1 MEELKK
7 AASKA
12 APPIPNGHL
21 PKASAPM
28 PRKMEN
34 AATVPVI
41 SDDESND
48 PKKRTRAE
56 ASGNPGSAASGAA
69 WWAWRAGWHSRRN
82 LLGSTR
88 HALRPCLANLIVAWS
103 PYVTPELW
111 MRPSSSR
118 FPLNLWSLSILS
130 SWFNLSQLH
139 DTLCTMRTASTQ
151 WPWLTTP
158 TPRRMPWCHPLP
170 RRLQRL
176 WQSSEHLWSCQS
188 KAWCLRCMMLQTL
201 LKWHVLQLPLW
212 LHPWKTWG
220 IIASATTI
228 SAAMTSANLVGPRC
242 CDWTSSNTH
251 LGSLGF
257 HCPALDSLPCR
268 TWPTGLKKSGAT
280 LRSVWL
286 VTWKEPMRSPRASL
300 RAWIYALNQILPGS
314 GRLGQFVDGVAGQFR
329 GFFKRPE
336 TSIDRSTGVVSMDAP
351 TAWSSARSPSW
362 RAGRFW
368 QQTVDFGCLFRRSA
382 RDMWNMPSAVEW
394 LPRPQPTILRPWS
407 VQWHR
412 RSPMAGLIMKLNKGS
427 LWSLTSSTSSW
438 MSLQSSTLRRLL
450 SPMWLRM
457 RPDGSFVKPLL
468 KFLPWVGL
476 PTRQSL
482 QLVENLSWS
491 SNRCCASIALQD
503 MHPLPTSNDF
513 FEHDKPLLGRLSWQ
527 EAFSVLRASKPR
539 SLCCILQLQLR
550 PIPSSLTWWV
560 RTFLNSNTLARSTR
574 WSFGV
579 TVPQDMRLPNI
590 FKNMTA
596 TGNPLPRMWSTASPN
611 GSWSTLHLH
620 GWSRML
626 VSSTPQM
633 SSSPF
638 VSRAGLDFLPLRLKP
653 IGFLG
658 LKRAPL
664 GFWRLQWQG
673 SWKKNHLWQCPMPL
687 P

>member
-28 PRKMEN
+28 PSKMEN

-56 ASGNPGSAASGAA
+56 ASGKPGSAASGAA

-300 RAWIYALNQILPGS
+300 RAWIYALNQIFAWEWPTGAVRGWR
-314 GRLGQFVDGVAGQFR
+314 GRAIQRLLQ
-329 GFFKRPE
+329 K
-336 TSIDRSTGVVSMDAP
+336 
-351 TAWSSARSPSW
+351 
-362 RAGRFW
+362 
-368 QQTVDFGCLFRRSA
+368 A
-382 RDMWNMPSAVEW
+382 RDLNRPVYWCRFHGCAYGLKFREIPHLEGLDGFDNKPSTLAVSSEEV
-394 LPRPQPTILRPWS
+394 PGTCGTCRVPWS
-407 VQWHR
+407 GC
-412 RSPMAGLIMKLNKGS
+412 PGLS
-427 LWSLTSSTSSW
+427 
-438 MSLQSSTLRRLL
+438 LL
-450 SPMWLRM
+450 SSGHGPCSDTGDLQWLA
-457 RPDGSFVKPLL
+457 
-468 KFLPWVGL
+468 W
-476 PTRQSL
+476 
-482 QLVENLSWS
+482 SWS
-491 SNRCCASIALQD
+491 STRD
-503 MHPLPTSNDF
+503 
-513 FEHDKPLLGRLSWQ
+513 LSGLWH
-527 EAFSVLRASKPR
+527 RA
-539 SLCCILQLQLR
+539 
-550 PIPSSLTWWV
+550 
-560 RTFLNSNTLARSTR
+560 
-574 WSFGV
+574 
-579 TVPQDMRLPNI
+579 
-590 FKNMTA
+590 
-596 TGNPLPRMWSTASPN
+596 
-611 GSWSTLHLH
+611 
-620 GWSRML
+620 
-626 VSSTPQM
+626 
-633 SSSPF
+633 
-638 VSRAGLDFLPLRLKP
+638 LPLGCP
-653 IGFLG
+653 C
-658 LKRAPL
+658 RAL
-664 GFWRLQWQG
+664 RFGD
-673 SWKKNHLWQCPMPL
+673 C
-687 P
+687 